1 MNFSGLIPKRVVIYY
16 NLPRS
21 HPAVAQS
28 TELCVL
34 IVNLSRL
41 RRSLV
46 KGRTRYPLFAFV
58 V

>member
-34 IVNLSRL
+34 IVNLCGFAAHLSADGP
-41 RRSLV
+41 V
-46 KGRTRYPLFAFV
+46 IRYLHS
-58 V
+58 